1 MVQIW
6 ALWLPIV
13 LSAVVVFVAS
23 SVLHMVLKYHQSDY
37 KQLPGEG
44 DVMGAMRKA
53 AVAPGDYHFPY
64 ATGMKDL
71 GSPEIMEKFKQ
82 GPVGTMIVRPSGP
95 PTMGK
100 ALTTWFIYC
109 LVISFFLA
117 YVASRTLDPGADYLA
132 VFRIV
137 GTVGFMTYAA
147 GHASESIWKGQ
158 AWSTTFKHIFDSF
171 VYALLTAGVFG
182 WLWPAG

>member
-13 LSAVVVFVAS
+13 LSAVVVFLAS
-23 SVLHMVLKYHQSDY
+23 SVLHMVLTYHQSDY
-37 KQLPGEG
+37 HPLPHAGN
-44 DVMGAMRKA
+44 VMEAMRKA
-53 AVAPGDYHFPY
+53 GGAPGAYHLPY
-64 ATGMKDL
+64 ATSMKEA
-71 GSPEIMEKFKQ
+71 GTPEMMEKFKQ

-95 PTMGK
+95 PAMGK
-100 ALTTWFIYC
+100 ALTQWFIYC

-117 YVASRTLDPGADYLA
+117 YVASRTLDPGVHYLA

-137 GTVGFMTYAA
+137 GTVGFMAYAGA
-147 GHASESIWKGQ
+147 NAAESIWKGQ
-158 AWSTTFKHIFDSF
+158 AWSTTLKNVFDGF
-171 VYALLTAGVFG
+171 VYATLTAGVFG